1 MDSQIGYHTAASTR
15 NSHLASSRLPFKL
28 RDLHGPPKGLGQPKL
43 ALGTSPQHVASFIK
57 TVVAMQLVT
66 SLTFVK
72 AGSGRGEFCQRG
84 LSANLSCDVM

>member
-1 MDSQIGYHTAASTR
+1 MDSQIGYNTASTR
-15 NSHLASSRLPFKL
+15 NSHLAYSRLPFP
-28 RDLHGPPKGLGQPKL
+28 RRGLHGAPKGLGQPKL

-72 AGSGRGEFCQRG
+72 VGSGHGEFCQRG
-84 LSANLSCDVM
+84 LSADLSCDVM